1 MIKFFRTIRQN
12 SLSEGKI
19 GKYLKYAAG
28 EILLVVI
35 GILIALS
42 INNWNQN
49 RAERKMEENYITSII
64 EDAETDLSNFTKAIS
79 ANEVRMANLDS
90 LTKLC
95 FDYDGQPETEPMLM
109 FSHFRCLT
117 VPNFVAQTDRTL
129 SQLKNSGGM
138 SLIQNKE
145 SVDAII
151 EYEMYFEKLS
161 NQQVWFEGGIKS
173 LMEAGMPIFNNKFLP
188 DMKAGKFDSE
198 TFFKK
203 ARLLKNDK
211 VKIIELGNRAWS
223 SCAFTKTYLIM
234 LREGKKKSIALIELL
249 KANK

>member
-49 RAERKMEENYITSII
+49 RGERKIEENYITSII
-64 EDAETDLSNFTKAIS
+64 EDAETDLSNFTKAIA
-79 ANEVRMANLDS
+79 ANEARMAKLDS
-90 LTKLC
+90 LKQLC
-95 FDYDGQPETEPMLM
+95 FNYDGQPEAEPMLM

-138 SLIQNKE
+138 RLIQNKE

-151 EYEMYFEKLS
+151 DYEMSFEKLS

-173 LMEAGMPIFNNKFLP
+173 LMEAGMPIFNNKYLP
-188 DMKAGKFDSE
+188 DIKTGKFDSE
-198 TFFKK
+198 TFFKT
-203 ARLLKNDK
+203 ARLLNNDK
-211 VKIIELGNRAWS
+211 AKIIELGNRAYNS
-223 SCAFTKTYLIM
+223 YAFTNAYLIR